1 VEKSLLTDCYSFGM
15 SAVDVGLSVRR
26 RWAALGI
33 LMLASLLLAIDGTV
47 LALAVPALT
56 SSLSPTAEQVLWIGD
71 IYSLALAGLLV
82 LMGNLSDGFGRRRV
96 LLLGSAAFGTSS
108 VLAAF
113 STSPEMLIGARLLL
127 GVAGATLMPSTL
139 SLIRNIFVDDAE
151 RTRAIALWATSFG
164 AGSAIGPLVGGAL
177 LEHFWWG
184 SVFLINVPV
193 MVVVLVGGALLLP
206 ESKNPAPGRFDVPS
220 AALSIVALT
229 SSVYAIKHI
238 VAAGLDAQAVVT
250 IAVAIVSAAAFARR
264 QRRLDDPLL
273 DLTLFGYRS
282 FSGAVLS
289 SVIAIFALV
298 GLMFFFSQ
306 YLQLGRG
313 MSPLQAG
320 VAELP
325 ATLASVAVVV
335 VIAALVR
342 RFGYGRSISTGLGL
356 AATGLAGVSVAAG
369 DAHYAWLA
377 IALVL
382 IGLGVGIAMTLA
394 ADVVLAAVPPT
405 KAGAASAITETA
417 NELGVVLGI
426 SVLGSLLSLTYRGSL
441 SLPDSLDGAAR
452 SRIEDSFA
460 SAVTVLDP
468 GSPVLAAARD
478 AFVGAV
484 QTTALVAAVAALVAA
499 LVAWRVIPHG
509 RHVAADGQVV
519 E

>member
-1 VEKSLLTDCYSFGM
+1 MVTTEVTM
-15 SAVDVGLSVRR
+15 SSRR
-26 RWAALGI
+26 RWVALGI

-56 SSLSPTAEQVLWIGD
+56 TSLSPTAEQVLWIGD
-71 IYSLALAGLLV
+71 VYSLALAGLLV
-82 LMGNLSDGFGRRRV
+82 LMGNLSDRFGRRRV
-96 LLLGSAAFGTSS
+96 LLLGSAAFGAAS

-113 STSPEMLIGARLLL
+113 STSPEMLIAARLML

-139 SLIRNIFVDDAE
+139 SLIRNIFTDDAE

-193 MVVVLVGGALLLP
+193 MVVVLIGGALLLP
-206 ESKNPAPGRFDVPS
+206 ESKNPEPGRFDVPS
-220 AALSIVALT
+220 AVLSIVALT
-229 SSVYAIKHI
+229 GAVYAIKHV
-238 VAAGLDAQAVVT
+238 VAAGLDAQTAVTIVVAVVAST
-250 IAVAIVSAAAFARR
+250 VFARR

-325 ATLASVAVVV
+325 ATLASVVVVV
-335 VIAALVR
+335 VIAAMVR
-342 RFGYGRSISTGLGL
+342 RLGYGRSVATGLGM
-356 AATGLAGVSVAAG
+356 AAAGLAGVSLAAG
-369 DAHYAWLA
+369 NAHYAWLA
-377 IALVL
+377 IAMVL
-382 IGLGVGIAMTLA
+382 IGLGVGIAMTLS

-441 SLPDSLDGAAR
+441 SLPDSLGGTER
-452 SRIEDSFA
+452 SAVEDSFA

-468 GSPVLAAARD
+468 GSPVFAAARE

-484 QTTALVAAVAALVAA
+484 QTTALVAAVAAVVAA
-499 LVAWRVIPHG
+499 VVAWRMIPHG
-509 RHVAADGQVV
+509 RDVSVVGAHDAAG

>member
-1 VEKSLLTDCYSFGM
+1 MGTTEVAM
-15 SAVDVGLSVRR
+15 SSRR

-56 SSLSPTAEQVLWIGD
+56 RSLSPTAEQVLWIGD

-82 LMGNLSDGFGRRRV
+82 LMGNLSDRFGRRRV
-96 LLLGSAAFGTSS
+96 LLLGSAAFGASS

-113 STSPEMLIGARLLL
+113 STSPEMLIAARLLL

-139 SLIRNIFVDDAE
+139 SLIRNIFVDEAE

-206 ESKNPAPGRFDVPS
+206 ESKNPDPGRFDLPS
-220 AALSIVALT
+220 ALLSIVALT
-229 SSVYAIKHI
+229 STVYAIKH
-238 VAAGLDAQAVVT
+238 VVSAGLGTQTAVTVVLA
-250 IAVAIVSAAAFARR
+250 AVASIGFARR

-289 SVIAIFALV
+289 SIIAIFALV
-298 GLMFFFSQ
+298 GFLFFFSQ

-313 MSPLQAG
+313 MSPLEAG
-320 VAELP
+320 AAELP
-325 ATLASVAVVV
+325 ITIASVVVVV
-335 VIAALVR
+335 VIGPLVR
-342 RFGYGRSISTGLGL
+342 RLGYGRAV
-356 AATGLAGVSVAAG
+356 AAGMAMAAAGLAGTSIAAG
-369 DAHYAWLA
+369 SAHYAWLA
-377 IALVL
+377 IALVM
-382 IGLGVGIAMTLA
+382 IGLGIGIAMTLA

-405 KAGAASAITETA
+405 RACAASAVTETA

-426 SVLGSLLSLTYRGSL
+426 SVLGSLLSLAYRGSL
-441 SLPDSLDGAAR
+441 SLPGSLDESVR
-452 SRIEDSFA
+452 SKVEDSFA
-460 SAVTVLDP
+460 SAVTAIDP
-468 GSPVLAAARD
+468 GSPVYEAARE

-484 QTTALVAAVAALVAA
+484 QTTALIGAVAATIAA
-499 LVAWRVIPHG
+499 VVAWRMIPHG
-509 RHVAADGQVV
+509 RDADVADGSD

>member
-1 VEKSLLTDCYSFGM
+1 MINADVAM
-15 SAVDVGLSVRR
+15 SSRR

-47 LALAVPALT
+47 LALVVPALT
-56 SSLSPTAEQVLWIGD
+56 SSLSPSAEQVLWIGD

-82 LMGNLSDGFGRRRV
+82 LMGNLSDRFGRRKV
-96 LLLGSAAFGTSS
+96 LLLGSAAFGAAS

-113 STSPEMLIGARLLL
+113 SASPEMLIVARLLL

-139 SLIRNIFVDDAE
+139 SLIRNIFVDEAE

-177 LEHFWWG
+177 LERFWWG

-206 ESKNPAPGRFDVPS
+206 ESKNPEPGRFDVPS
-220 AALSIVALT
+220 AVLSIVALS
-229 SSVYAIKHI
+229 SSVYAIKHV
-238 VAAGLDAQAVVT
+238 VAAGLDAQTAATLVVAVVT
-250 IAVAIVSAAAFARR
+250 SVVFARR

-335 VIAALVR
+335 MIAAMVR
-342 RFGYGRSISTGLGL
+342 RLGYGRSVAAGLGL
-356 AATGLAGVSVAAG
+356 AAAGLAGVSLAAG
-369 DAHYAWLA
+369 SAHYAWLA

-426 SVLGSLLSLTYRGSL
+426 SVLGSLMSLSYRGSL
-441 SLPDSLDGAAR
+441 ALPDSLDRG
-452 SRIEDSFA
+452 SRASVEDSFA

-468 GSPVLAAARD
+468 ASPVFVAARE

-499 LVAWRVIPHG
+499 VVAWRVIPHG
-509 RHVAADGQVV
+509 RDAVGAGA
-519 E
+519 